1 MRLGIGAILSL
12 IAIGCAGCA
21 SQPAAPIVAAVAPG
35 QAKITITR
43 TDTPACIAGCAV
55 QIDVNGNH
63 LTELAPGQSFTGG
76 VPAGTVTLTAW
87 QALDIGQYKLEFK
100 AVPGKT
106 YAFEVSPRT
115 AHKVAAIV
123 GGLSGL
129 FIETVA
135 SGEHSGG
142 FEITPVQ

>member
-21 SQPAAPIVAAVAPG
+21 SQPAAPIVAAIAPG
-35 QAKITITR
+35 QTKITITR
-43 TDTPACIAGCAV
+43 TDTPASIANCAV

-76 VPAGTVTLTAW
+76 VPAGSITLTAW
-87 QALDIGQYKLEFK
+87 QALDMGQYKLDFK

-106 YAFEVSPRT
+106 YAFEVSPRIE
-115 AHKVAAIV
+115 HRVAAAV
-123 GGLSGL
+123 FGLSGL
-129 FIETVA
+129 FAETVV

-142 FEITPVQ
+142 FQITPAQ